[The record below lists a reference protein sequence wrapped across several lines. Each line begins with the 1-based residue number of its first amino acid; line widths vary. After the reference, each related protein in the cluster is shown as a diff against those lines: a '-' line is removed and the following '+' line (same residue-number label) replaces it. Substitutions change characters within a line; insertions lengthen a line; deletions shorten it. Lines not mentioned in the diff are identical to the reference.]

1 MPGDEQYM
9 TPYLDGMELV
19 ATLVP
24 ETESLVLQFLQP
36 ECVWVKVYENEDDM
50 TGTVREDAE
59 AVILK
64 AGQEA
69 LVASEFSNKEMWF
82 VNEYSGDQQGL
93 DLPNLT
99 LSL

>member
-36 ECVWVKVYENEDDM
+36 ECVLVKVYKSEDDL
-50 TGTVREDAE
+50 TGTVKDDAKVGGLPE
-59 AVILK
+59 K
-64 AGQEA
+64 Y
-69 LVASEFSNKEMWF
+69 LVK
-82 VNEYSGDQQGL
+82 
-93 DLPNLT
+93 
-99 LSL
+99 

>member
-36 ECVWVKVYENEDDM
+36 ECVLVKVYKIEDDL
-50 TGTVREDAE
+50 TGTVKDDAKVGGLPE
-59 AVILK
+59 K
-64 AGQEA
+64 Y
-69 LVASEFSNKEMWF
+69 LVK
-82 VNEYSGDQQGL
+82 
-93 DLPNLT
+93 
-99 LSL
+99 